1 VHKNSYVLFFAATVT
16 IACSLLLASAAT
28 LLKSRQQENVA
39 LDMQKNIVEV
49 AGLIDKE
56 KELTRQDILQLYD
69 ENIKSRV
76 LDLSGN
82 EVKDKLVTDL
92 NPKKDLDLLPL
103 YYRQKN
109 GEIDS
114 YIIPISGKG
123 LWSTIYGY
131 LALEPDAV
139 TVKGITFYKHGE
151 TPGLGG
157 EIEKEWFK
165 QNFVG
170 KRILSPEGE
179 LVSIAVIKGKVA
191 DKYSEEEAYHYVD
204 GISGSTLTGNGLT
217 QFLKEDLL
225 QYEPFF
231 KQIRNQE
238 ME

>member
-1 VHKNSYVLFFAATVT
+1 
-16 IACSLLLASAAT
+16 
-28 LLKSRQQENVA
+28 
-39 LDMQKNIVEV
+39 
-49 AGLIDKE
+49 
-56 KELTRQDILQLYD
+56 
-69 ENIKSRV
+69 

-103 YYRQKN
+103 YYCQKN

-170 KRILSPEGE
+170 KKILSPQGE

-191 DKYSEEEAYHYVD
+191 DKYSEGDAYRYVD

-231 KQIRNQE
+231 KQIRN
-238 ME
+238 